1 MSHHHSSYHTFG
13 EPEQEYDQPTSEDLH
28 YIAQTQRQL
37 LHHGDHRH
45 HEAPLS
51 PSSLS
56 SQQSSRDGGGG
67 AMLSLDPQVL
77 AQLSA
82 HFDGLLNSIAE
93 RVEFLSTQTLQSTQ
107 SHRRRTQLVTD
118 HVTLEIERLKDVMR
132 QCDELQNE
140 FLKIKRIG
148 EIVKGFRQRVEVLE
162 KRVGR

>member
-1 MSHHHSSYHTFG
+1 MILSGF
-13 EPEQEYDQPTSEDLH
+13 
-28 YIAQTQRQL
+28 
-37 LHHGDHRH
+37 
-45 HEAPLS
+45 LS
-51 PSSLS
+51 PLALNDKPTPSLAR
-56 SQQSSRDGGGG
+56 SQISFYLLLSR
-67 AMLSLDPQVL
+67 AILTPFFQ
-77 AQLSA
+77 
-82 HFDGLLNSIAE
+82 
-93 RVEFLSTQTLQSTQ
+93 LSTQTLQSTQ